1 MRYKVNVQKPV
12 VFLYATSKTSEKEIK
27 ETTLTMIASKTIK
40 PLEIN
45 LIEEVK
51 ALYTENWKTL
61 MQGIGADKQM
71 ESYLVLMD

>member
-51 ALYTENWKTL
+51 ALYTEN
-61 MQGIGADKQM
+61 
-71 ESYLVLMD
+71 